1 MNKKLTN
8 IIRIVGQLISISIF
22 VLVGGLLVHFR
33 IPGNNTFT
41 DNDAGPLALV
51 YGIFLIIGIG
61 ILLNSLIF
69 KQKNHWKKY
78 RTGIIVLVIGF
89 GLLVFIPRDVIKW
102 TFFGGKKMEFTSI
115 KNSDFIWVKLEL
127 YKNNDFL
134 CSTSHGGEMTEETL
148 GEYKLK
154 NNVLELYLKNGIS
167 EHTKNRS
174 QTLYENIGTKYRIL
188 NDTLICMNCE
198 KEIKLKKT
206 KPNTIYNK

>member
-61 ILLNSLIF
+61 LLLNSLIF

>member
-61 ILLNSLIF
+61 LLLNSLIF

-78 RTGIIVLVIGF
+78 RTGIIVLVI
-89 GLLVFIPRDVIKW
+89 
-102 TFFGGKKMEFTSI
+102 
-115 KNSDFIWVKLEL
+115 
-127 YKNNDFL
+127 
-134 CSTSHGGEMTEETL
+134 
-148 GEYKLK
+148 
-154 NNVLELYLKNGIS
+154 
-167 EHTKNRS
+167 
-174 QTLYENIGTKYRIL
+174 
-188 NDTLICMNCE
+188 
-198 KEIKLKKT
+198 
-206 KPNTIYNK
+206 